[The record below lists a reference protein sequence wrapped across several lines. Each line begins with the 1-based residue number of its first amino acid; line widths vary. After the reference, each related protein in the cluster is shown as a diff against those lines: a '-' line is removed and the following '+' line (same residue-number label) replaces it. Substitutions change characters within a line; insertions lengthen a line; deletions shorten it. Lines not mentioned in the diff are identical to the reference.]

1 MTDPTTFWI
10 VYAIF
15 YLFTMAYAAFAYV
28 GMSLGGSRMARKV
41 GMNHPWMF
49 WVPGA
54 NVYAMGK
61 LADTQASL
69 CEGKTT
75 KFRKKLL
82 VWTIILASAAIIW
95 AIALTVT
102 TAVAA
107 VNGLL
112 DDSGSVIISGAS
124 GNETLV
130 GYFMALLLS
139 SLLLIVPFI
148 IYLVVYY
155 KSLYRIYKLYA
166 PGGAAGFT
174 VLSFFMEPAIPVL
187 FLILSGKDP
196 VLPAPAS
203 TDGDTPAE
211 GDTPD
216 YSL

>member
-15 YLFTMAYAAFAYV
+15 YLFTLAYGAFAYV

-54 NVYAMGK
+54 NVYALGK

-82 VWTIILASAAIIW
+82 VWTIILAASAILW
-95 AIALTVT
+95 AIVMTVIV
-102 TAVAA
+102 AMAA

-112 DDSGSVIISGAS
+112 DDSGNLITLDGAGDTAMISFS
-124 GNETLV
+124 L
-130 GYFMALLLS
+130 ALLVS
-139 SLLLIVPFI
+139 SLLFFIPYI

-166 PGGAAGFT
+166 PGGAVGFT
-174 VLSFFMEPAIPVL
+174 VLSFFAEPAIPIL

-196 VLPAPAS
+196 VLPPQSTDEDTA
-203 TDGDTPAE
+203 TDGDTPI
-211 GDTPD
+211 

>member
-15 YLFTMAYAAFAYV
+15 YLFTMAYGAFAYV
-28 GMSLGGSRMARKV
+28 GVSLGGSRMARKV

-54 NVYAMGK
+54 NVYALGK

-75 KFRKKLL
+75 NFRKKLL
-82 VWTIILASAAIIW
+82 VWTIILAASAILW
-95 AIALTVT
+95 AIVMTVI
-102 TAVAA
+102 VAMA
-107 VNGLL
+107 ADNGLL
-112 DDSGSVIISGAS
+112 DDSGHVAISDAS
-124 GNETLV
+124 GDTAIV
-130 GYFMALLLS
+130 GYLLALLIS

-166 PGGAAGFT
+166 PGGAVGFT
-174 VLSFFMEPAIPVL
+174 VLSFFAEPAIPIL

-196 VLPAPAS
+196 VLPPQSTDEDTA
-203 TDGDTPAE
+203 TDGDTPV
-211 GDTPD
+211 
-216 YSL
+216 

>member
-1 MTDPTTFWI
+1 MTNPTTFWI
-10 VYAIF
+10 MYAIF

-28 GMSLGGSRMARKV
+28 GMSLGSSRMARKV

-54 NVYAMGK
+54 NVYALGK

-82 VWTIILASAAIIW
+82 VWTIILASAAVIW

-112 DDSGSVIISGAS
+112 DDSGNVIVSDFSGSTA
-124 GNETLV
+124 LI
-130 GYFMALLLS
+130 GYFVALLIS

-166 PGGAAGFT
+166 PGGAVGFT
-174 VLSFFMEPAIPVL
+174 VLSFFAEPAIPIL

-196 VLPAPAS
+196 VLPPQSTDEDTA
-203 TDGDTPAE
+203 TDGDTPV
-211 GDTPD
+211 

>member
-1 MTDPTTFWI
+1 MTNPTTFWI

-15 YLFTMAYAAFAYV
+15 YLFTMAYAAFSYV
-28 GMSLGGSRMARKV
+28 GVSLGGSRMARKV

-54 NVYAMGK
+54 NVYALGK

-82 VWTIILASAAIIW
+82 VWTIILASAAVIW

-102 TAVAA
+102 TAIAA

-112 DDSGSVIISGAS
+112 DDSGNVIVSDFS
-124 GNETLV
+124 GNTALI
-130 GYFMALLLS
+130 GYFVALLIS
-139 SLLLIVPFI
+139 SLLLIVPFV

-166 PGGAAGFT
+166 PGGAVGFT
-174 VLSFFMEPAIPVL
+174 VLSFFAEPAIPIL

-196 VLPAPAS
+196 VLPPQSTDEDTA
-203 TDGDTPAE
+203 TDGDTPV
-211 GDTPD
+211 

>member
-1 MTDPTTFWI
+1 MTNPTTFWI
-10 VYAIF
+10 MYAIF

-28 GMSLGGSRMARKV
+28 GVSLGGSRMARKV

-82 VWTIILASAAIIW
+82 VWTIILASAAVIW
-95 AIALTVT
+95 AIVMTVIV
-102 TAVAA
+102 AMAA
-107 VNGLL
+107 VNGML
-112 DDSGSVIISGAS
+112 DDSGNVTISDAS
-124 GNETLV
+124 GDTAIV
-130 GYFMALLLS
+130 GYLLALLIS

-166 PGGAAGFT
+166 PGGAVGFT
-174 VLSFFMEPAIPVL
+174 VLSFFAEPAIPIL

-196 VLPAPAS
+196 VLPLQGTDEDTA
-203 TDGDTPAE
+203 TDGDAPV
-211 GDTPD
+211 

>member
-1 MTDPTTFWI
+1 MTNPTTFWI

-82 VWTIILASAAIIW
+82 VWTIILASAAVIW
-95 AIALTVT
+95 AIVMTVIV
-102 TAVAA
+102 AMAA

-112 DDSGSVIISGAS
+112 DDSGNVTISDAS
-124 GNETLV
+124 GDTAIV
-130 GYFMALLLS
+130 GYLLALLIS

-155 KSLYRIYKLYA
+155 KSLYRIYKLFA
-166 PGGAAGFT
+166 PRGAAGFT
-174 VLSFFMEPAIPVL
+174 VLSFFAEPAIPIL

-203 TDGDTPAE
+203 TDGDAPV
-211 GDTPD
+211 